1 MQPSIAASIS
11 EMRKPAIE
19 KRINEAILW
28 FSGLPKNVFET
39 SISEQITKAV
49 FKKLLTTGERY
60 VKIKMKKHM
69 CSNSTHEFKVRSNP
83 QNQFSYIEMDIH
95 IDQELFFTV
104 DKNGFH
110 FITEPYGKPFWFT
123 DQFYIIYF
131 ELIE

>member
-1 MQPSIAASIS
+1 MNQDLEKNRRHLKAKIDKGNMQPSIAASIS

-69 CSNSTHEFKVRSNP
+69 CNSTHEFKVRSNP
-83 QNQFSYIEMDIH
+83 KNQFSYIEMDIH
-95 IDQELFFTV
+95 ID
-104 DKNGFH
+104 
-110 FITEPYGKPFWFT
+110 
-123 DQFYIIYF
+123 
-131 ELIE
+131 